1 MERRLMAIPLM
12 ARDVAASFADPNVSI
27 VDRSGAEAT
36 FRGRPN

>member
-1 MERRLMAIPLM
+1 MAILLM
-12 ARDVAASFADPNVSI
+12 AREVAAYFADPNVSI